1 MPGPFSG
8 WNPLNHYVQNGMV
21 DGKFVS
27 GGLTLIAAGPPRLS
41 QLGGGAGAVPM
52 AASAR
57 DSDIVY
63 PIGVTQNINHSQNK
77 TFMRIWELGSERS
90 YFIGGRTVGQLA
102 LSRVYYHG
110 ASLLRVLY
118 AYYSDVG
125 FPGPVQV
132 PWMFPNVG
140 AGNMPNKHDVIVP
153 PGYENLFLNLSSDLF
168 NQPIGLLVYMR
179 DSNLNTIGAV
189 YLEACYAPNHT
200 WATDAQG
207 TIVQETVAI
216 QYERVIPVNVAAVSL
231 VTGLNAAVA
240 GLSVGAM
247 PSLAA

>member
-1 MPGPFSG
+1 MSGPFSG
-8 WNPLNHYVQNGMV
+8 WNPLNHYVQSGMV
-21 DGKFVS
+21 DGRFVS

-41 QLGGGAGAVPM
+41 QLGTGSSGAAL
-52 AASAR
+52 AASAQSGGN
-57 DSDIVY
+57 SDIVY

-118 AYYSDVG
+118 AYYQDMI
-125 FPGPVQV
+125 GPVVV
-132 PWMFPNVG
+132 PWVYPNVG
-140 AGNMPNKHDVIVP
+140 AANMPNPHDVIVP
-153 PGYENLFLNLSSDLF
+153 PGYENLFLNLASDLF

-179 DSNLNTIGAV
+179 DSNLDTVGAV
-189 YLEACYAPNHT
+189 YLEACYIPNHT

-207 TIVQETVAI
+207 TIVQETAAI
-216 QYERVIPVNVAAVSL
+216 QYERVIPVNVSAVSL
-231 VTGLNAAVA
+231 ISGLAEAVA
-240 GLSVGAM
+240 GIAGA
-247 PSLAA
+247 AAA

>member
-41 QLGGGAGAVPM
+41 QLGTGTSGVPIP
-52 AASAR
+52 ASAR

-118 AYYSDVG
+118 AYYQEMT
-125 FPGPVQV
+125 PPIQV
-132 PWMFPNVG
+132 PWMFPNQG
-140 AGNMPNKHDVIVP
+140 AYNMVNQHDVIVP
-153 PGYENLFLNLSSDLF
+153 PGYENLFLNLASDLF
-168 NQPIGLLVYMR
+168 NQPIGLLIYMR

-207 TIVQETVAI
+207 TIVQETVAV

-231 VTGLNAAVA
+231 VTGLSEAVA
-240 GLSVGAM
+240 GISSGAM
-247 PSLAA
+247 PQAA

>member
-1 MPGPFSG
+1 MSGPFSG
-8 WNPLNHYVQNGMV
+8 WNPLNHYVQSGMV
-21 DGKFVS
+21 DGRFVS

-41 QLGGGAGAVPM
+41 QLGTGSSGAALAAAAQSGGN
-52 AASAR
+52 
-57 DSDIVY
+57 SDIVY

-118 AYYSDVG
+118 AYYQDLIG
-125 FPGPVQV
+125 AVQV
-132 PWMFPNVG
+132 PWVYPNVG
-140 AGNMPNKHDVIVP
+140 AANMPNPHDVIVP
-153 PGYENLFLNLSSDLF
+153 PGYENLFLNLASDLF

-179 DSNLNTIGAV
+179 DSNLDTIGAV
-189 YLEACYAPNHT
+189 YLEACYIPNHT

-207 TIVQETVAI
+207 TIVQETAAI
-216 QYERVIPVNVAAVSL
+216 QYERVIPVNVSAVSL
-231 VTGLNAAVA
+231 ISGLAEAVSGIMGAA
-240 GLSVGAM
+240 
-247 PSLAA
+247 AA

>member
-41 QLGGGAGAVPM
+41 QLGTGTGGLGM
-52 AASAR
+52 AASAG
-57 DSDIVY
+57 DSDVVY

-118 AYYSDVG
+118 AYYTDVG
-125 FPGPVQV
+125 SGGAVVV
-132 PWMFPNVG
+132 PWMFPNQG
-140 AGNMPNKHDVIVP
+140 AYNMANPHDVIVP
-153 PGYENLFLNLSSDLF
+153 PGYENLFLNLASDLF
-168 NQPIGLLVYMR
+168 NQPIGLLIYMR
-179 DSNLNTIGAV
+179 DSNLNTVGAV

-231 VTGLNAAVA
+231 VTGLSEAVA
-240 GLSVGAM
+240 GISSGAM
-247 PSLAA
+247 PFAA